1 LIATVA
7 AWITS
12 TISTLGYGGIVVLM
26 AIESACIPLPSEII
40 MPFAGYLASI
50 GRFSLW
56 GVALAGAIG
65 CNLGSLIAYWVGAWG
80 GRRFI
85 DRWGRYVLLTHDDIV
100 IAERFFARF
109 GSAAIFVG
117 RLLPMVRT
125 FIALPAG
132 IARMPQA
139 LFHLLTFAGSFIW
152 CYLLAY
158 IGAQLGQR
166 WDSDPRLRDVLHQFD
181 IVVVLLAL
189 AAIGV
194 FLWHKLGRSARA
206 RS

>member
-26 AIESACIPLPSEII
+26 TIESACLPLPSEII

-50 GRFSLW
+50 GRFSLV
-56 GVALAGAIG
+56 GVAFAGAIG
-65 CNLGSLIAYWVGAWG
+65 CNLGSLVAYWVGATG

-109 GSAAIFVG
+109 GSAAIFIG

-132 IARMPQA
+132 IARMAQVP
-139 LFHLLTFAGSFIW
+139 FHLLTFIGSFIW
-152 CYLLAY
+152 CYALAY
-158 IGAQLGQR
+158 IGARLGQR
-166 WDSDPRLRDVLHQFD
+166 WDSDPRLRDLFHQFD
-181 IVVVLLAL
+181 VVVVLVAL
-189 AAIGV
+189 AVIGFFV
-194 FLWHKLGRSARA
+194 WHKLGRSARA
-206 RS
+206 RP